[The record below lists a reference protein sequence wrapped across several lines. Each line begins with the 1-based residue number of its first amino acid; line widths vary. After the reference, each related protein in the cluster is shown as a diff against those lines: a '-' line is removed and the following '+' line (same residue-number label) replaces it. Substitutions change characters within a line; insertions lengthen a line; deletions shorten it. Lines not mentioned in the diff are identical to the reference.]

1 VPTNIGSPS
10 EATHFSAVPRL
21 SFVVLFR
28 KIKWLLSAS
37 GEETVRR
44 MLDME
49 KQKRLVH
56 FHKAEPCRK
65 YPLSVEQRKTPASA
79 EFFAF

>member
-1 VPTNIGSPS
+1 
-10 EATHFSAVPRL
+10 
-21 SFVVLFR
+21 
-28 KIKWLLSAS
+28 
-37 GEETVRR
+37 

-49 KQKRLVH
+49 KQKRLLH
-56 FHKAEPCRK
+56 FHKAEPFRK

>member
-1 VPTNIGSPS
+1 M
-10 EATHFSAVPRL
+10 L
-21 SFVVLFR
+21 S
-28 KIKWLLSAS
+28 SC
-37 GEETVRR
+37 GEETVRG

-49 KQKRLVH
+49 KQKRLLH

-79 EFFAF
+79 EFFAFLPISEFCQSLSTGGRP